1 MGKPTNIVK
10 VVVRTLGTP
19 AFKAEI
25 HYIGGKSKV
34 HKTLTISFDFVSELP
49 HAVQN
54 VINRGNYVVCGKT
67 ATFYVDDTIL
77 CYRG

>member
-1 MGKPTNIVK
+1 MEKNTNIVK

-19 AFKAEI
+19 AFKAEV

-34 HKTLTISFDFVSELP
+34 HKVLPLTFNYVSELP
-49 HAVQN
+49 QAVKN
-54 VINRGNYVVCGKT
+54 VIDRGNYVVCGHT
-67 ATFYVDDTIL
+67 ATFYTDDTIL